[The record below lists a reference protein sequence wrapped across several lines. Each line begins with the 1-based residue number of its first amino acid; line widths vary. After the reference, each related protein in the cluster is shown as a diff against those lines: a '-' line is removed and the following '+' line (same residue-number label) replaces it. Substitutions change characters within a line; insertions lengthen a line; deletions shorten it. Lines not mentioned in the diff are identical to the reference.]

1 MEIFI
6 LLTDIWK
13 LNYFLNVTL
22 IFSFIKFLFS
32 MEGYEGQILLIPIQ
46 VSEN

>member
-1 MEIFI
+1 MEILI

-13 LNYFLNVTL
+13 LNYFLNVIW

-32 MEGYEGQILLIPIQ
+32 MEDYEG
-46 VSEN
+46 